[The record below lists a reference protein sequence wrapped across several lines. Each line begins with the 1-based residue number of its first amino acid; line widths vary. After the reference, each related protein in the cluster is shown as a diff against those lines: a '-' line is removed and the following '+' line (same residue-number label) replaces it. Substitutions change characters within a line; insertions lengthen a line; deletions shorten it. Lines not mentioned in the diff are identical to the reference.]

1 MLKVLR
7 KGAVEKPFIFKLIMG
22 LLAIVFVVGIGWGL
36 GGFVKGTPENNV
48 ADVNGAV
55 ISKAEYDRNYEQT
68 YKLYRNLLQENFNEE
83 MVKNF
88 VIDSLVEKKLWIQAA
103 REMGLSL
110 SLEELQNAIIHAP
123 SFQDKGRFDPELYRR
138 VLSLNKLSPEVYE
151 QNLREELLIE
161 KAKNA
166 IRDAVVLTDSEIKE
180 AQASLKDKTKDKKVT
195 PDQQALEEAKAV
207 SDLLQQKRQRAILA
221 YQENLKAKSK
231 ISIQRR
237 LL

>member
-22 LLAIVFVVGIGWGL
+22 FLAIIFVIGIGWGL
-36 GGFVKGTPENNV
+36 GGFVKSAPESNV
-48 ADVNGAV
+48 AEVNEAV

-83 MVKNF
+83 MVRNF

-103 REMGLSL
+103 HEMGLSL
-110 SLEELQNAIIHAP
+110 SLEELQNAIIHTP
-123 SFQDKGRFDPELYRR
+123 SFQDKGRFDLELYRR
-138 VLSLNKLSPEVYE
+138 VLRLNKLSPEVYE

-161 KAKNA
+161 KAKNT

-180 AQASLKDKTKDKKVT
+180 AQASLKDKKVA
-195 PDQQALEEAKAV
+195 PDQQALEEAKAAG
-207 SDLLQQKRQRAILA
+207 DLLQQKRQRAVLA
-221 YQENLKAKSK
+221 YQENLKANSK
-231 ISIQRR
+231 INIQRR